1 MIIGT
6 LSLYDYSG
14 CFPKTHLTSRTMS
27 DPPEVSVPLNR
38 TSNVLTVSGNMDLI
52 RVQADLLLS
61 MSEARKRD
69 VILYNLGSRVR
80 LYLYISDVDGHWV

>member
-1 MIIGT
+1 
-6 LSLYDYSG
+6 
-14 CFPKTHLTSRTMS
+14 MS

-38 TSNVLTVSGNMDLI
+38 TSNMPPRSDVLTVSGNMDLI

-80 LYLYISDVDGHWV
+80 LYLYIYTSDVDGHWV